1 MSKPTPHSLKRFCA
15 RLLLG
20 MLPVASLASPI
31 GPISEIR
38 VLEQGVGPQAEGCA
52 GFSISPAQVQ
62 AFLSQAVLLSARQ
75 QHDFFLY
82 GPCSA
87 RGTLQNRYGQWHW
100 VIRNLGTATLTSSHG
115 DSFLLGDPTQE
126 SDLSGD

>member
-1 MSKPTPHSLKRFCA
+1 M
-15 RLLLG
+15 LLLG
-20 MLPVASLASPI
+20 MPPVASLASPI
-31 GPISEIR
+31 GPVSEIR
-38 VLEQGVGPQAEGCA
+38 VLEQGIGPQEEGCA

-82 GPCSA
+82 GPCST
-87 RGTLQNRYGQWHW
+87 RGTLQNRYGQWRW

-115 DSFLLGDPTQE
+115 DSFLLGDPTQQ